1 MSENGM
7 AKLSR
12 RGLLNGQSTI
22 KLKFCEHWVF
32 GKHKK
37 FKFMKGIHN
46 TKGNLDYIHSNLW
59 GPSRVPCKKGVSYIL
74 TIIDD
79 FPKKF
84 GVLLESKEWCASY
97 IQGVEDYD
105 WELDREACKTSPHW

>member
-1 MSENGM
+1 M
-7 AKLSR
+7 AKKKVSSMSSNGPPRNYCGALEVR
-12 RGLLNGQSTI
+12 HVLNGQNGGST
-22 KLKFCEHWVF
+22 LKFCEHCVF
-32 GKHKK
+32 EKQKRIK
-37 FKFMKGIHN
+37 FTKGFHN

-84 GVLLESKEWCASY
+84 GCSS
-97 IQGVEDYD
+97 
-105 WELDREACKTSPHW
+105 

>member
-1 MSENGM
+1 
-7 AKLSR
+7 
-12 RGLLNGQSTI
+12 
-22 KLKFCEHWVF
+22 
-32 GKHKK
+32 
-37 FKFMKGIHN
+37 MKGIHN

-84 GVLLESKEWCASY
+84 GVLLESKE
-97 IQGVEDYD
+97 
-105 WELDREACKTSPHW
+105 